1 LLVKRQILA
10 ATNNES
16 VLKCKSLVT
25 NGSFLPLEAEILK
38 TWAFFSWPSRFQ
50 APKMVHSGK
59 CLGVFLLES
68 IPRILM
74 IYRIFL
80 LI

>member
-1 LLVKRQILA
+1 LVKRQLIA
-10 ATNNES
+10 ATNI
-16 VLKCKSLVT
+16 KSGTYPKTLVT

-38 TWAFFSWPSRFQ
+38 TWAFFSWSSRFP

-68 IPRILM
+68 IPRVLM